1 MSLNRTAPA
10 EVPTIKIVAWA
21 EHATPGPMAE
31 ALGAQNVPYRLDQ
44 GHDGWMFSVRL
55 RDWIF
60 AKSIASEI
68 GSDINGWE
76 CEAEADHFVG

>member
-1 MSLNRTAPA
+1 M
-10 EVPTIKIVAWA
+10 KIVAWT
-21 EHATPGPMAE
+21 EHETPGPMAE

-68 GSDINGWE
+68 GALIEGRE
-76 CEAEADHFVG
+76 CDADPHHFDC